1 MINKK
6 DFFEAHGAFSKK
18 YEIHAEMNY
27 IAFAA
32 QNGIQTKDCVL
43 YTTLSPCRDCA
54 KLIIA
59 AGLKRIVYST
69 LYDREMEGLELLTKN
84 NIQHYLLEVK

>member
-1 MINKK
+1 
-6 DFFEAHGAFSKK
+6 
-18 YEIHAEMNY
+18 MNY